1 MVWSVA
7 RNTLSGV
14 CSMTR
19 LISRSASA
27 GRIAAGFVVLLL
39 MAAQIIVV
47 ALRYVFSLGW
57 PWAVDFLIYC
67 FFVSALLPA
76 LFVLI
81 RDVSVRVD
89 IFYGRWADGRR
100 HGIDRIAL
108 LIVLFPSMAYAGWA
122 SLATTARSW
131 AVLES
136 SPTYGGLPGYFL
148 LKTLLSLA
156 FFVIAA
162 CALIMALRRAPY
174 SMERHDGP

>member
-1 MVWSVA
+1 MTGLMSRCASV
-7 RNTLSGV
+7 
-14 CSMTR
+14 
-19 LISRSASA
+19 
-27 GRIAAGFVVLLL
+27 GRTAAGFVVLLL
-39 MAAQIIVV
+39 MCAQIIVV

-89 IFYGRWADGRR
+89 VFYSRWADEKR
-100 HGIDRIAL
+100 HRIDRLAL

-122 SLATTARSW
+122 SLSTSARSW

-136 SPTYGGLPGYFL
+136 SPTYGGLPGYFI
-148 LKTLLSLA
+148 LKSLLSLV
-156 FFVIAA
+156 FLVLAA
-162 CALIMALRRAPY
+162 VAVFMALRRVPH
-174 SMERHDGP
+174 SVERRDGT